1 MKIIVHR
8 GTHQI
13 GGCSTEIATKT
24 SRIVID
30 FGSELDGNQSL
41 DVDSVTKGISDCK
54 AVLFT
59 HYHGDHIGL
68 LESINSDI
76 PLFIGELSLDIL
88 KLQNARQKIYAE
100 EVIDRIKPYITGKE
114 MIFGDITVTP
124 YMVDHSA
131 FDSHMFLI
139 EAEGKKILHTGD
151 FRAHGFRGKGLL
163 PTLKKYVGE
172 VDVIICEGTTIGRGT
187 IKSLAESELL
197 CKAKTIFDENKYV
210 FIVCASTNVDRI
222 AAFCSAVPR
231 GKYCICDGYQRS
243 ILDVVREKSGKYSSL
258 YAFPKI
264 LTYSSRLDE
273 KMKNRGFC
281 MFIRPGNY
289 LSDKLLEQYKDMA
302 PLVVYSMWHGYLEQ
316 NDSLTKKLSEY
327 RIEELH
333 TSGHADMGTIENVI
347 KAVKPKVVV
356 PIHTNNPER
365 FSFSAHVKVLEDEE
379 EMQI

>member
-30 FGSELDGNQSL
+30 FGSELDGNQAL
-41 DVDSVTKGISDCK
+41 DVDGITKGISDCK

-100 EVIDRIKPYITGKE
+100 EVINRIKPYITGQK

-172 VDVIICEGTTIGRGT
+172 VDVVICEGTTMGRGT
-187 IKSLAESELL
+187 IKSLTESELL
-197 CKAKTIFDENKYV
+197 CKAKKILDENKYV

-222 AAFCSAVPR
+222 VAFCSAVPR
-231 GKYCICDGYQRS
+231 GKYCICDGYQQS
-243 ILDVVREKSGKYSSL
+243 VLDVVREKSGKYSSL
-258 YAFPKI
+258 YTFPKM
-264 LTYSSRLDE
+264 LTYSSQLDE

-289 LSDKLLEQYKDMA
+289 LSNGILAQYKDLD
-302 PLVVYSMWHGYLEQ
+302 PLIVYSMWHGYLEQ
-316 NDSLTKKLSEY
+316 DDLLAENLKGFRLK
-327 RIEELH
+327 ELH
-333 TSGHADMGTIENVI
+333 TSGHADIKTIEEVI
-347 KAVKPKVVV
+347 NEVKPKMVI
-356 PIHTNNPER
+356 PIHTNNPDA
-365 FSFSAHVKVLEDEE
+365 FSSNICIRSVKDGEE
-379 EMQI
+379 LIV

>member
-13 GGCSTEIATKT
+13 GGCSTEIATKN
-24 SRIVID
+24 SRIIID

-41 DVDSVTKGISDCK
+41 DVDGITKGISDCK

-76 PLFIGELSLDIL
+76 PLYIGELSLDIL
-88 KLQNARQKIYAE
+88 KLQNTRQEIYAKA
-100 EVIDRIKPYITGKE
+100 VIDRIKPYITGQK
-114 MIFGDITVTP
+114 MTFGDITVTP

-151 FRAHGFRGKGLL
+151 FRAHGFRGKGLI
-163 PTLKKYVGE
+163 PTLKRYVGE
-172 VDVIICEGTTIGRGT
+172 VDVIICEGTTMGRGA
-187 IKSLAESELL
+187 IKSLTESELL
-197 CKAKTIFDENKYV
+197 CKAKKILDENKYV

-222 AAFCSAVPR
+222 ASFCSAVPR
-231 GKYCICDGYQRS
+231 GKYCICDGYQQS

-258 YAFPKI
+258 YTFPKMM
-264 LTYSSRLDE
+264 TYSSRLDE

-281 MFIRPGNY
+281 MFIRPGSY

-316 NDSLTKKLSEY
+316 NDSLAKKLSEY

-333 TSGHADMGTIENVI
+333 TSGHADKGTIKEII
-347 KAVKPKVVV
+347 KEVNPKVVV
-356 PIHTNNPER
+356 PIHTNRPEE
-365 FSFSAHVKVLEDEE
+365 FSANGLVQILNDEE
-379 EMQI
+379 ILLI

>member
-30 FGSELDGNQSL
+30 FGSELDGNQPL
-41 DVDSVTKGISDCK
+41 DVDGITQGISDCK

-59 HYHGDHIGL
+59 HYHGDHIGM

-76 PLFIGELSLDIL
+76 PLFIGKLSLDIL

-100 EVIDRIKPYITGKE
+100 EVINRIKPYITGQK

-151 FRAHGFRGKGLL
+151 FRAHGFRGKGLI

-172 VDVIICEGTTIGRGT
+172 VDVIICEGTAMGRGT
-187 IKSLAESELL
+187 VKSLTESELL
-197 CKAKTIFDENKYV
+197 CKAKKILAENKYV

-231 GKYCICDGYQRS
+231 GKYCICDGYQQAV
-243 ILDVVREKSGKYSSL
+243 LDVVREKSGKYSSL
-258 YAFPKI
+258 YTFPKI

-273 KMKNRGFC
+273 KMKYRGFC